1 MASWGQSNAAAADPQ
16 LEARPRGRAQFRDR
30 RRTQAHG
37 QRRVAGGVVWI
48 VVLAVLL
55 AGVVAVNVAVLR
67 LNVQLDKL
75 GSEKVDLRSQNAELQ
90 SQVSSA
96 LAAPRIQA
104 LARQQLGLVPASP
117 DTTQYVQLGRPSR

>member
-1 MASWGQSNAAAADPQ
+1 MASWAGNSAATVEPRVD
-16 LEARPRGRAQFRDR
+16 PRGHTRVRQQAR
-30 RRTQAHG
+30 RKTQG
-37 QRRVAGGVVWI
+37 QRKVAGGVAWI

-67 LNVQLDKL
+67 LNVQLDRI
-75 GSEKVDLRSQNAELQ
+75 GSEKVDLRSQNAQLQ
-90 SQVSSA
+90 SELSSA

-117 DTTQYVQLGRPSR
+117 DSTRYIQLGPGR